1 MARRVRRSV
10 LAMPINNPRFVNNS
24 WRRNADT
31 LRFDLEDAVPQAQK
45 AYARSTIR
53 DTISTGSKG
62 GADVGIRINV
72 AYTEADVEAA
82 IWPGMIRIWQPKI
95 EHTEQIRKLDEIITR
110 LERERGIRPGTV
122 EILVRVETALGVA
135 NAHEYASVSPRIRTF
150 GSVGGYDMSLD
161 MGVEMFV
168 GFDQF
173 VYNRGECELVARAL
187 GSEPHVGVFTGD
199 TRGGSVSDAEG
210 AYLNAVAVYKT
221 GGREGFA
228 LHPNIVE
235 PQNRGFTPTPE
246 EVEQAQR
253 TLAFYRE
260 LDQRGEVDG
269 ELGGQTLDAYEAAR
283 ATELIEWADACASK
297 DAEKARAREEA
308 EALETA

>member
-1 MARRVRRSV
+1 
-10 LAMPINNPRFVNNS
+10 MPINNPRFVNNS

-31 LRFDLEDAVPQAQK
+31 LRYDLEDAVPQVEK

-53 DTISTGSKG
+53 DTISIGLKG

-95 EHTEQIRKLDEIITR
+95 EHTAQIRELDEIITQ

-122 EILVRVETALGVA
+122 EIFVRVETSLGIA
-135 NAHEYASVSPRIRTF
+135 NAYEYASASPRIRTF

-187 GSEPHVGVFTGD
+187 GLEPHIEVFTGD

-210 AYLNAVAVYKT
+210 AYLNAVAVYKA
-221 GGREGFA
+221 GGREGFG
-228 LHPNIVE
+228 LHPNTVE
-235 PQNRGFTPTPE
+235 QQNRGYKPSLE

-260 LDQRGEVDG
+260 LDQRGEVEG
-269 ELGGQTLDAYEAAR
+269 ELDGQTVDVYEAAR
-283 ATELIEWADACASK
+283 ATELIEWDDACTRK
-297 DAEKARAREEA
+297 DAEKARAREEC
-308 EALETA
+308 EALETT

>member
-62 GADVGIRINV
+62 GADVGIRVNV

-95 EHTEQIRKLDEIITR
+95 EHAEQIRKLDEVITR
-110 LERERGIRPGTV
+110 LERERGIRSGT
-122 EILVRVETALGVA
+122 VETALGVA

-161 MGVEMFV
+161 MGIDMFV
-168 GFDQF
+168 GFDQLL
-173 VYNRGECELVARAL
+173 YNRCECELVAHAL
-187 GSEPHVGVFTGD
+187 GLEPRVGLYTGD
-199 TRGGSVSDAEG
+199 TRGGSVSDPEG
-210 AYLNAVAVYKT
+210 AYLNAVGVYKA
-221 GGREGFA
+221 GGRTAGG

-246 EVEQAQR
+246 EVEKAQR
-253 TLAFYRE
+253 TVAFYRE
-260 LDQRGEVDG
+260 LDERGEVEG
-269 ELGGQTLDAYEAAR
+269 ELDGKTVDAYEAAR
-283 ATELIEWADACASK
+283 AAELIEWADACARK
-297 DAEKARAREEA
+297 DAEKARAREET
-308 EALETA
+308 EALEAA